1 MSKNYTPKNE
11 LELQYEREHK
21 RILQAI
27 RRQEKLGYIVPEDV
41 RPKSPAKTKNITAT
55 EVENLIKLTPKEI
68 RKKSVWVDQ
77 DTGEAFDELDVVNSH
92 HKAKPSTAQVS
103 GVKIAEPKKI
113 TEPKQRKPRK
123 KKKKKTPPKTTTQ
136 QTQNLPTEE
145 PEELDT
151 FWYGDDLEDVP
162 QQHRTY
168 YPGFE
173 NIAITGYL
181 KQLQQFPNAEG
192 ARMLSEWLTKL
203 INEFGRHA
211 VAVML
216 DEGSREGN
224 IVTWETVYKGGV
236 QVYMTNMM
244 EYLPGIGETEKLRLG
259 EIMEEMESWESPI

>member
-1 MSKNYTPKNE
+1 MPRNTNPKSKWYD
-11 LELQYEREHK
+11 QYAKEYR
-21 RILQAI
+21 RITQAI
-27 RRQEKLGYIVPEDV
+27 RRQEKLGYFIPEEVKPVKPSEIASIRKSDV
-41 RPKSPAKTKNITAT
+41 QR
-55 EVENLIKLTPKEI
+55 LINLTPKKI
-68 RKKSVWVDQ
+68 RKQSVYVDTN
-77 DTGEAFDELDVVNSH
+77 TGEAFPGLDIVKSH
-92 HKAKPSTAQVS
+92 HKAKPSKAKTKQTT
-103 GVKIAEPKKI
+103 PKK
-113 TEPKQRKPRK
+113 KRKPK
-123 KKKKKTPPKTTTQ
+123 KPIPPPQ
-136 QTQNLPTEE
+136 E

-151 FWYGDDLEDVP
+151 FWYGDDIEYVP
-162 QQHRTY
+162 EPQRQY

-192 ARMLSEWLTKL
+192 ARMLSDWLTKL
-203 INEFGRHA
+203 INEFGRHS

-244 EYLPGIGETEKLRLG
+244 EHLPGLGVEDKQRLG

>member
-1 MSKNYTPKNE
+1 MPRNTNPKSKWYD
-11 LELQYEREHK
+11 QYAKEYR
-21 RILQAI
+21 RITQAI
-27 RRQEKLGYIVPEDV
+27 RRQEKLGYYVPDEVKPVKPSEMSTIRKSDV
-41 RPKSPAKTKNITAT
+41 QR
-55 EVENLIKLTPKEI
+55 LINLTPKKI
-68 RKKSVWVDQ
+68 RKKSIWADK
-77 DTGEAFDELDVVNSH
+77 DTGEAFPGLDIVKSH
-92 HKAKPSTAQVS
+92 HKAKPSKAKSKSTTT
-103 GVKIAEPKKI
+103 KKKRKPKK
-113 TEPKQRKPRK
+113 PA
-123 KKKKKTPPKTTTQ
+123 PPPQ
-136 QTQNLPTEE
+136 E

-151 FWYGDDLEDVP
+151 FWYDDDIDLVP
-162 QQHRTY
+162 EPQRQY

-192 ARMLSEWLTKL
+192 ARMLSDWLTKL

-244 EYLPGIGETEKLRLG
+244 EHLPGLGVDDKQRLG